1 MWNEDSIAL
10 LKKAGTD
17 FDKHAAMGID
27 IQEFGSLLITSGLTF
42 SDDVY
47 WISFHSGYDF
57 GYLTKLMWCRPLP
70 NDEEKYRKLVKKFF
84 PNLYDVK
91 FMLRHAQKLRDRGTV
106 TGQVATVL
114 QSIGQKSSLQDIAE
128 ELGCTRVGIQHTA
141 GSDAWL
147 TGNVFWEMRK
157 RVFDNQIPEEL
168 NGQMWG
174 LTGVGPPASAAAH
187 AAVLAAQNHAAAA
200 ANGMIS
206 NSQYHQPSSHN
217 NREGGPSTPTT
228 HPAGLASTPSQGYQ
242 GSNMTP
248 GGGGVFGNFQY
259 GK

>member
-1 MWNEDSIAL
+1 MRL
-10 LKKAGTD
+10 RTD
-17 FDKHAAMGID
+17 FDKHAAVGID

-42 SDDVY
+42 NNDIH

-70 NDEEKYRKLVKKFF
+70 KDEDTYRRLVKKFF

-106 TGQVATVL
+106 TGQVATAL

-147 TGNVFWEMRK
+147 TGDVFWEMRK
-157 RVFDNQIPEEL
+157 RIFDNQVPDEL

-174 LTGVGPPASAAAH
+174 LTGVGPPASAAAQ
-187 AAVLAAQNHAAAA
+187 AAALAAQTHAANA
-200 ANGMIS
+200 ANGMMS
-206 NSQYHQPSSHN
+206 NNYQQN
-217 NREGGPSTPTT
+217 QTRDAGPSTPIS

-242 GSNMTP
+242 ASGMTP